1 MEIKILKVGYLQTN
15 CYILT
20 KGTSTIIIDPGDEA
34 EKIKKEIKQKI
45 KAILLTHH
53 HFDHIGA
60 IKEFKNIK
68 ILDNTNLEEKE
79 YKIDD
84 FIFQVIKTK
93 GHTSDSIS
101 FYFKEENIMF
111 TGDFVFKNTIGRTDL
126 ETGNMKEMEESIEK
140 IKKYP
145 KATKLYPGHGELTTI
160 EEEIKNNPFF

>member
-1 MEIKILKVGYLQTN
+1 MELKTIKVGYLQTN

-20 KGTSTIIIDPGDEA
+20 EGTSTIIIDPGDEA
-34 EKIKKEIKQKI
+34 EKIKKQIKQNI

-68 ILDNTNLEEKE
+68 ILDNTNLEEKNYE
-79 YKIDD
+79 IDD
-84 FIFQVIKTK
+84 FKFEVIKTK

-101 FYFKEENIMF
+101 FYFQKEKIMF
-111 TGDFVFKNTIGRTDL
+111 TGDFIFKNTIGRTDL
-126 ETGNMKEMEESIEK
+126 ETGNMKEMKKSIEK
-140 IKKYP
+140 LKKYP
-145 KATKLYPGHGELTTI
+145 KETKLYPGHGDITTI